1 MRTLHV
7 VLKMPPKKKGGK
19 KGKKGKGGKDDDGD
33 EPKQKPATP
42 EPTEKELILQQE
54 LVKVTSDLE
63 NARKK
68 VEDLRKEND
77 WLQQEA
83 NRVRNESHEYM
94 SYMEKKTS
102 KRQTTIITLS
112 DHNKQQ
118 IRNILLEKEIMEK
131 EFDEKKQAL
140 EILLL
145 EKQNSLKKT
154 KDELADLAPLKTL
167 QTEQLNKIKELE
179 KEVMQMRT
187 KHSETIQSL
196 KSTFLRDKREFQ
208 SDSENRIATLQKK
221 ANKEAIQCLTEHTNA
236 IKLENRNLRRELL
249 ELIKTTRAYQEHKR
263 ELEEQRKQ
271 LLREQQYAEDL
282 KKLRNTRQHK
292 VLKSFGLTEGE
303 TDKEDQKPTL
313 ETSVE
318 TG

>member
-1 MRTLHV
+1 MNTFSFR
-7 VLKMPPKKKGGK
+7 
-19 KGKKGKGGKDDDGD
+19 
-33 EPKQKPATP
+33 
-42 EPTEKELILQQE
+42 

>member
-1 MRTLHV
+1 
-7 VLKMPPKKKGGK
+7 MPPKKKGGK

-131 EFDEKKQAL
+131 EFDERKQAL

-145 EKQNSLKKT
+145 EKHNSLKKT
-154 KDELADLAPLKTL
+154 KDELADLTPLKTL

-292 VLKSFGLTEGE
+292 VLKTFGLVTEGE
-303 TDKEDQKPTL
+303 PEEEHEKPAL

>member
-1 MRTLHV
+1 
-7 VLKMPPKKKGGK
+7 MPPKKKGGK

-33 EPKQKPATP
+33 EPKQKPTTP

>member
-1 MRTLHV
+1 
-7 VLKMPPKKKGGK
+7 MPPKKKGGK

-112 DHNKQQ
+112 DHNKHQ

-140 EILLL
+140 QLLLL
-145 EKQNSLKKT
+145 EKENSLKKT
-154 KDELADLAPLKTL
+154 KDELADLTPLKTL

-196 KSTFLRDKREFQ
+196 KSTFLRDKKEFQ
-208 SDSENRIATLQKK
+208 NDSENRIATLQKK
-221 ANKEAIQCLTEHTNA
+221 ANKEAIQCLTDHTNA

-271 LLREQQYAEDL
+271 LLREQQYSEDL

-292 VLKSFGLTEGE
+292 VLKSFGLVTEGE
-303 TDKEDQKPTL
+303 PVKEHQKPDL
-313 ETSVE
+313 QTSVG

>member
-1 MRTLHV
+1 
-7 VLKMPPKKKGGK
+7 MPPKKKGGK

-54 LVKVTSDLE
+54 LEKVTTDLE

-118 IRNILLEKEIMEK
+118 IRNILLEKEIMER
-131 EFDEKKQAL
+131 EFDERKQTL

-154 KDELADLAPLKTL
+154 KDELGDLTPLKTL

-208 SDSENRIATLQKK
+208 NDSENRISTLQKK
-221 ANKEAIQCLTEHTNA
+221 ANKEAIQCLTDHTNA
-236 IKLENRNLRRELL
+236 IKTENRNLRRELL

-292 VLKSFGLTEGE
+292 VLKSFGLAAEGE
-303 TDKEDQKPTL
+303 PEDEHSKPAL